1 MAPPNPPSGPPSKT
15 GPSSPVLSS
24 AATDAQRSGYLEC
37 AVSTI
42 GAIQDAIAILT
53 GRQVL
58 PDLASDERRL
68 ITVELAELRA
78 REAKIWANMHAFL
91 AGQQAVRPPAQA
103 DLDKVKA
110 LAKKLDSLTAQATMT
125 RAVLEATTEI
135 VVLYN
140 LTIEL

>member
-1 MAPPNPPSGPPSKT
+1 MAPTTKSSGPSGKSEPST
-15 GPSSPVLSS
+15 ALLSS
-24 AATDAQRSGYLEC
+24 ACTDTQRSGYLEC
-37 AVSTI
+37 AVATV

-58 PDLASDERRL
+58 PELASDERRL

-78 REAKIWANMHAFL
+78 REAKVWANMHAFI
-91 AGQQAVRPPAQA
+91 AGQQAVRPPVQA
-103 DLDKVKA
+103 DLDKVKE

-135 VVLYN
+135 VVLYSRS
-140 LTIEL
+140 IEV